1 MAKKRTTDKSGSA
14 FDAIVLAAGSSTRFG
29 DRKLLSQLNGKP
41 LMMFA
46 LEAAAG
52 SACRRTAVVVN
63 NYVLAE
69 MPVLPPAVEVVLN
82 ESALEGIGSSIS
94 CGVQSVA
101 DSDAV
106 LLLAADQPL
115 VTSRLI
121 DSMLQSGSVHKKSII
136 AASFRGMIRNPVMF
150 PRMYYPELIALHEDR
165 GARIVAERH
174 AGNIIKVELDDEEQ
188 LIDVDTPAD
197 LERVRRIMSD
207 RG

>member
-1 MAKKRTTDKSGSA
+1 MAKRRTTDKPGGA
-14 FDAIVLAAGSSTRFG
+14 FDVIVLAAGGSTRFG
-29 DRKLLSQLNGKP
+29 DPKLLSQLNGKP
-41 LMMFA
+41 LMMYA

-52 SACRRTAVVVN
+52 SACRHTIVVVN

-69 MPVLPPAVEVVLN
+69 MPALPPGIEVVLN

-94 CGVQSVA
+94 CGVQSA
-101 DSDAV
+101 SDSDAV

-121 DSMLQSGSVHKKSII
+121 DGVLQRCAIHRESIV
-136 AASFRGMIRNPVMF
+136 AASFRGVIRNPVMF
-150 PRMYYPELIALHEDR
+150 PRRYYPELIALHEDM
-165 GARIVAERH
+165 GARSVAERH
-174 AGNIIKVELDDEEQ
+174 VGNIIKVELDDEEQ

-207 RG
+207 R